1 VHKSCKTIGIVGG
14 GQLGRMLTQAAIPL
28 GFKVV
33 VIDPKVSS
41 PAAQVGAEEITA
53 NFVDSAAIK
62 KLAEKADFITIE
74 SEHIKS
80 PEDAKRALKKFG
92 GQMVL
97 KTRHGGF
104 DGRGNAVIKN
114 EQELKAALIQFDSK
128 LLYAEKIVPFKKELA
143 VIVARDMKGNIKTYS
158 VAETIHERNIC
169 QQVIVPAR
177 ISEVAAKNALDLG
190 IKTAKHLG
198 GAGVFAVEMFLTN
211 GGD

>member
-74 SEHIKS
+74 SEHIDAKSLDEIDKLGVPVNPSPDTILTLQDKLAQKNFLKENKIAIAEYVEIKS

-97 KTRHGGF
+97 KTR
-104 DGRGNAVIKN
+104 
-114 EQELKAALIQFDSK
+114 
-128 LLYAEKIVPFKKELA
+128 
-143 VIVARDMKGNIKTYS
+143 
-158 VAETIHERNIC
+158 RN
-169 QQVIVPAR
+169 
-177 ISEVAAKNALDLG
+177 
-190 IKTAKHLG
+190 
-198 GAGVFAVEMFLTN
+198 
-211 GGD
+211 